1 VASSWGGSWGSSW
14 GVSWETG
21 AAPPVVVTRGATYG
35 GFGPVMPEP
44 RKKPKEIVPA
54 YQIPEL
60 AQADVPTLKLVVFDE
75 ASEVAELLELLE
87 MAE

>member
-1 VASSWGGSWGSSW
+1 
-14 GVSWETG
+14 
-21 AAPPVVVTRGATYG
+21 
-35 GFGPVMPEP
+35 MPEP

-54 YQIPEL
+54 YQTPEL

>member
-1 VASSWGGSWGSSW
+1 MADAWGGSWGSSW
-14 GVSWETG
+14 GVSWG
-21 AAPPVVVTRGATYG
+21 AGVTPPVVARGATYG

-87 MAE
+87 MVE

>member
-1 VASSWGGSWGSSW
+1 MTLQSTAPERVAIPGGHKWPTHGP
-14 GVSWETG
+14 
-21 AAPPVVVTRGATYG
+21 AVVTGRATYG